1 MKKEVK
7 GRLVGSLFWLRD
19 LAHLDHLSTASYA
32 RHVAL
37 EEFYTGLLPLV
48 DMFAECVQKNNIIEQ
63 IAIPSSY
70 TSIVKEDNRIVV
82 IMEAVKDEIERHKY
96 LYSTGEMNVLE
107 DIITLMDRTVYKLNN
122 LV

>member
-19 LAHLDHLSTASYA
+19 LAHLDHLSTSSYA
-32 RHVAL
+32 RHIAL

-82 IMEAVKDEIERHKY
+82 IMEAVKDEIENNAFIFTR
-96 LYSTGEMNVLE
+96 GEMNVLD
-107 DIITLMDRTVYKLNN
+107 DIVTLIDRTVYKLNN